1 MGFDRLRVRL
11 LVFSV
16 LLVTIFVA
24 LFSRLWFL
32 QVLAGDEYQALAR
45 ENRVRRVES
54 EPPRGRILDRNG
66 NVLVDNRPT
75 LSITIDRQ
83 LIDEEEIPKVLKRLS
98 KVLDIKVKE
107 LRKRLNDGTVSPY
120 KPVPV
125 ANDVTEAEA
134 TKIFPFQE
142 RYPGVGLEEL
152 QIRKYPYGQ
161 LLAHV
166 LG

>member
-1 MGFDRLRVRL
+1 MRRRRKIGTRAIAGKRKPRSNATPGAAAASAKTFGLDRLRLRL
-11 LVFSV
+11 LIFSV

-83 LIDEEEIPKVLKRLS
+83 LIEDEDIPKVLRRLS
-98 KVLDIKVKE
+98 KVLDAKAKD
-107 LRKRLNDGTVSPY
+107 LRKNLNDATVSRY
-120 KPVPV
+120 KPIPV
-125 ANDVTEAEA
+125 AKDVT
-134 TKIFPFQE
+134 
-142 RYPGVGLEEL
+142 
-152 QIRKYPYGQ
+152 
-161 LLAHV
+161 
-166 LG
+166 